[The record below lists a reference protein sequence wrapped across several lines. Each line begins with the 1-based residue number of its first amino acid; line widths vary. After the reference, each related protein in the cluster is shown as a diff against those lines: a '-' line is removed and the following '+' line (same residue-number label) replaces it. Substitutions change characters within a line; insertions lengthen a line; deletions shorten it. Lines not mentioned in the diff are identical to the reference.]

1 MDRRDE
7 PTVDT
12 SEEQRTAPGVRA
24 QLALLLGL
32 VFASGLL
39 SGMLAPRLFAVP
51 ETTPESRSQHFVEH
65 FAKEFD
71 LSPQQIGLLRMIL
84 EQRDRLKA
92 SLWEGPFIERLSPED
107 RERLEEVRTKAD
119 LRIWAMLEPEQR
131 SKYERMLK

>member
-1 MDRRDE
+1 
-7 PTVDT
+7 
-12 SEEQRTAPGVRA
+12 
-24 QLALLLGL
+24 
-32 VFASGLL
+32 
-39 SGMLAPRLFAVP
+39 MLAPRLFAVP